1 MSGGEQFSS
10 FRRTNFAQG
19 QVMNFF
25 HGYYSARDMDE
36 CKALHG
42 SIAGMLMAE
51 WALAVVD
58 IVFSLPVKYDVDFS
72 SGLVGPVHRSW
83 SKD

>member
-1 MSGGEQFSS
+1 
-10 FRRTNFAQG
+10 
-19 QVMNFF
+19 
-25 HGYYSARDMDE
+25 MDE